1 MVDGVIMLIWAKF
14 VGVCLVGMQVG
25 ILVPCSRSP
34 IGLACSVL
42 SQIRHQVLNAF
53 AAPRGYAF
61 KPVLT
66 FAVAVGVS
74 SDPITSG

>member
-1 MVDGVIMLIWAKF
+1 MGCDEGIGCYRFISVI
-14 VGVCLVGMQVG
+14 GQVG

-42 SQIRHQVLNAF
+42 SQIRHPVLNAF